1 MSKRLSKPRREA
13 EKGTRGIGFYLIV
26 SNRRFLSRQD
36 GQTGLSGQ
44 ATAVEGDGTT
54 LPKGDQADETTV
66 LLIEGDHRIRESL
79 CSELTLAGFRVRS
92 ALDGVSGLKEVLSDT
107 PDLIFLEVRLPSL
120 AGLITL
126 KQIRSDPATKDV
138 PVVVF
143 SSCPEAEMVKYGF
156 SLDDLEYLVTNR
168 PALGSLRLAV

>member
-1 MSKRLSKPRREA
+1 M
-13 EKGTRGIGFYLIV
+13 
-26 SNRRFLSRQD
+26 
-36 GQTGLSGQ
+36 SGQ
-44 ATAVEGDGTT
+44 ATEVGGERTT
-54 LPKGDQADETTV
+54 LPKGGQADETTV

-79 CSELTLAGFRVRS
+79 CSELTPAGYRVKS
-92 ALDGVSGLKEVLSDT
+92 ALDGVSGLKEVLADP
-107 PDLIFLEVRLPSL
+107 PDLICLEVRLPSL

-126 KQIRSDPATKDV
+126 EQIRSDPAARDI

-168 PALGSLRLAV
+168 PAPGSLRLAV